1 MSIQQKPGPVS
12 PSRLPERLSSIGGAS
27 ANGSVTEIGSARLP
41 TIYGDFHM
49 TVYHDAEGKEH
60 LALRLGVVDKTRPL
74 VRVHSECLTGDVF
87 GSLRCDCQDQLLAA
101 FKRIAEEGQGLVVY
115 LRQEGRGIG
124 LTNKVHA
131 YSLQDQ
137 GLDTVDAN
145 LHLGFPADDRRYVI
159 AATILRLQGLRRV
172 RLLTNNPQKVADL
185 EVGGIDVVE
194 RIPHQIHPRPENERY
209 LQTKASKLGHLLT
222 GRASSS
228 VF

>member
-1 MSIQQKPGPVS
+1 MS
-12 PSRLPERLSSIGGAS
+12 LSIGQKCGD
-27 ANGSVTEIGSARLP
+27 GSVTEIGSARLP
-41 TIYGDFHM
+41 TIYGDFLM
-49 TVYHDAEGKEH
+49 TVYHDAKAKEH
-60 LALRLGVVDKTRPL
+60 LALRLGVLDSARPL

-101 FKRIAEEGQGLVVY
+101 FQRIAKEGQGLVVY

-145 LHLGFPADDRRYVI
+145 LHLGFPADSRDYAV
-159 AATILRLQGLRRV
+159 AATILRLQGVRRV

-185 EVGGIDVVE
+185 QAGGIEVVE

-209 LQTKASKLGHLLT
+209 LQTKACKLGHLLT
-222 GRASSS
+222 DHATSSR
-228 VF
+228 F